1 MQSKPRVDKYATI
14 DRELA
19 KKRKKNP
26 KKTSKKSPPA
36 TATVDAQH
44 RLWVYE
50 TVNSVLCATWR
61 QIKNLASNQQFYVKS
76 RNLRHWPLFKR
87 LVCRVRLQSVLS
99 IDCGSHG
106 GDPCQFASNLW
117 TIQGLQE
124 VREGRKNEIKF
135 AKIFLHIESRCSTQ
149 SSSDLRGEIFS
160 RFFSKIEVWSQRDGQ
175 NRKNRRKSRRKRPIK
190 FCFDSINGSCA
201 FL

>member
-1 MQSKPRVDKYATI
+1 M
-14 DRELA
+14 REKKGA
-19 KKRKKNP
+19 KQAESWQICYYQQRIGQKWKKNP
-26 KKTSKKSPPA
+26 KKRAKKGPPA

-87 LVCRVRLQSVLS
+87 LDCRVRLQSVLS
-99 IDCGSHG
+99 IGCGSHG
-106 GDPCQFASNLW
+106 GILV
-117 TIQGLQE
+117 GLPPIYGPFKVSWSE
-124 VREGRKNEIKF
+124 RGKEKRNKF
-135 AKIFLHIESRCSTQ
+135 SKIFLHIESRCSTQ

-160 RFFSKIEVWSQRDGQ
+160 RFFTKI
-175 NRKNRRKSRRKRPIK
+175 
-190 FCFDSINGSCA
+190 
-201 FL
+201 